1 MHADPPPPPPPPPT
15 VWPSTFT
22 FKETVQNTY
31 SNKGTV
37 GEYRKT
43 TVTCVLSVSYILHH
57 PESYCFTFEFPFPC
71 YFHFWLIVVF

>member
-43 TVTCVLSVSYILHH
+43 TVMCAI
-57 PESYCFTFEFPFPC
+57 
-71 YFHFWLIVVF
+71 